1 MIVSSSIPRRS
12 LLRAGLGL
20 GAAALSLPGLAGC
33 AKQAASGSA
42 GDGLA
47 LDAPLPDA
55 VPPGTEVAIGDP
67 TTQWVLQ
74 HTGLADKLP
83 FKVRWE
89 HMTGGPEVTEAFNAK
104 ALDVG
109 LGASVPPIHAVWVGI
124 PVKVIAFRLRQDPLN
139 HPSYLLGL
147 APKSGV
153 QTLADLK
160 GKKIAFSPSQVQGEI
175 VLRTLKAQ
183 GLTPQDVSLVE
194 LPSSIGG
201 DVYTNA
207 LASNL
212 VDVAPIGAGVVANR
226 YLKKFGGEGAKVIKH
241 PGFRDDA
248 LNVFVREDVLRDPA
262 KAAALKHYVRAWA
275 WAQNW
280 IATHRDDWING
291 YYVGD
296 QGLTPADGALI
307 VDAAGQPDVPS
318 NWDGAV
324 AYQQGVIDV
333 MASQAGQKAFP
344 AETLFDR
351 RFQTLAADT
360 IAQAHAVGDGPIA
373 V

>member
-12 LLRAGLGL
+12 LLLGAAGL
-20 GAAALSLPGLAGC
+20 GAAALAGC
-33 AKQAASGSA
+33 AKGSASGAS
-42 GDGLA
+42 GGLA

-55 VPPGTEVAIGDP
+55 VPPGAEVAIGDP
-67 TTQWVLQ
+67 TTRWVLE
-74 HTGLADKLP
+74 HTGMVQHLP

-89 HMTGGPEVTEAFNAK
+89 HLTGGPEVTEAFNAK

-139 HPSYLLGL
+139 HPSYVLGIS
-147 APKSGV
+147 PKAQVAS
-153 QTLADLK
+153 LSDLR

-175 VLRTLKAQ
+175 VLRTLEAQ
-183 GLTPQDVSLVE
+183 GLTSKDVTLIE

-207 LASNL
+207 LASGL
-212 VDVAPIGAGVVANR
+212 IDVAPIGAGVVADR
-226 YLKKFGGEGAKVIKH
+226 YLKKFAAQGARLIKH
-241 PGFRDDA
+241 PPFRDDA
-248 LNVFVREDVLRDPA
+248 VNLFVREAVLRDPA

-280 IATHRDDWING
+280 IATHRDEWIQG
-291 YYVGD
+291 YYVGN
-296 QGLTPADGALI
+296 QGLTAADGALI
-307 VDAAGQPDVPS
+307 VDAAGQPDIPR
-318 NWDGAV
+318 NWDQAV
-324 AYQQGVIDV
+324 VYLQGVIDV
-333 MASQAGQKAFP
+333 MSAENGQKPFA

-351 RFQTLAADT
+351 RFQNLAADT
-360 IAQAHAVGDGPIA
+360 VVRSQAAGDGPIQL
-373 V
+373 

>member
-1 MIVSSSIPRRS
+1 
-12 LLRAGLGL
+12 
-20 GAAALSLPGLAGC
+20 
-33 AKQAASGSA
+33 
-42 GDGLA
+42 
-47 LDAPLPDA
+47 
-55 VPPGTEVAIGDP
+55 VAIGDP
-67 TTQWVLQ
+67 TTRWVLE
-74 HTGLADKLP
+74 HTGLAQRLP

-124 PVKVIAFRLRQDPLN
+124 PVKVIGFRLRQDPLN
-139 HPSYLLGL
+139 HPSYVLGVSPKAHL
-147 APKSGV
+147 AS
-153 QTLADLK
+153 LADLR

-183 GLTPQDVSLVE
+183 GLTSHDVTLVE

-207 LASNL
+207 LASSL
-212 VDVAPIGAGVVANR
+212 IDVAPIGAGIIADR
-226 YLKKFGGEGAKVIKH
+226 YLKKFGGEGAKVIRH
-241 PGFRDDA
+241 GPFRDDA
-248 LNVFVREDVLRDPA
+248 LTVFVRQAVLQDPA

-280 IATHRDDWING
+280 IATHRDEWIKG

-296 QGLTPADGALI
+296 QGLTAADGALI
-307 VDAAGQPDVPS
+307 VDAAGLPDIPQ
-318 NWDGAV
+318 NWDQAV
-324 AYQQGVIDV
+324 AYQQDVIDV
-333 MASQAGQKAFP
+333 MSAETGQKPFS

-351 RFQTLAADT
+351 RFQALAADAV
-360 IAQAHAVGDGPIA
+360 AQAHAAGDGPIP

>member
-1 MIVSSSIPRRS
+1 MIVSSPISRRS
-12 LLRAGLGL
+12 LLLAGLGL
-20 GAAALSLPGLAGC
+20 GAASLASSGLAGC
-33 AKQAASGSA
+33 ARRAAAGSA
-42 GDGLA
+42 GGLA

-83 FKVRWE
+83 FKPRWE

-124 PVKVIAFRLRQDPLN
+124 PVKVIAFRLRQDPFN
-139 HPSYLLGL
+139 HPSYLLGIS
-147 APKSGV
+147 PKTRLDS
-153 QTLADLK
+153 LADLK
-160 GKKIAFSPSQVQGEI
+160 GKTIAFSPSQVQGEI

-183 GLTPQDVSLVE
+183 GLTTRDVTLVE

-207 LASNL
+207 LASGL
-212 VDVAPIGAGVVANR
+212 VDVAPIGAGVIANR
-226 YLKKFGGEGAKVIKH
+226 YLKKFGGEGARVIHH
-241 PGFRDDA
+241 PAFRDDA
-248 LNVFVREDVLRDPA
+248 LNVFVREEVLHDPD

-280 IATHRDDWING
+280 IATHRDEWIAG
-291 YYVGD
+291 YYVGN
-296 QGLTPADGALI
+296 QGLTAADGALI
-307 VDAAGQPDVPS
+307 VDAAGQLDIPADWS
-318 NWDGAV
+318 GAV

-333 MASQAGQKAFP
+333 MAAQTGQKAFA

-351 RFQTLAADT
+351 RFEALGAAT
-360 IAQAHAVGDGPIA
+360 VAQARAAGDGPIP